1 MASGRSSLAATHL
14 GCGVSRQA
22 GGLVGCS
29 VSERW
34 EEAVVRPRPE
44 GGAGIEGMCRG
55 QGRERKAAAIER
67 RLKEEERGEED

>member
-1 MASGRSSLAATHL
+1 
-14 GCGVSRQA
+14 
-22 GGLVGCS
+22 VGCS

-34 EEAVVRPRPE
+34 EEAVARPRPE
-44 GGAGIEGMCRG
+44 GGASIEGMCRG